1 MNKEDLKD
9 LLIRSLDSDSD
20 PQQVSR
26 KVEEEAFSC
35 EFSEGF
41 TEKVLKR
48 VYNEGE
54 EYAVESEFFRSM
66 NLAFYRIVLTG
77 IAAAILLIISILI
90 GQGTISSDSLLGLG
104 DSSDES
110 IVCLLMGN

>member
-1 MNKEDLKD
+1 MKKEDLKD
-9 LLIRSLDSDSD
+9 LLIRSLDIDSD
-20 PQQVSR
+20 PQLLSR
-26 KVEEEAFSC
+26 IVEKEAFSC
-35 EFSEGF
+35 EFPEGF

-48 VYNEGE
+48 VYNEGKA
-54 EYAVESEFFRSM
+54 YAVESEFLRRM

-104 DSSDES
+104 DSADES
-110 IVCLLMGN
+110 IVCLLTGK